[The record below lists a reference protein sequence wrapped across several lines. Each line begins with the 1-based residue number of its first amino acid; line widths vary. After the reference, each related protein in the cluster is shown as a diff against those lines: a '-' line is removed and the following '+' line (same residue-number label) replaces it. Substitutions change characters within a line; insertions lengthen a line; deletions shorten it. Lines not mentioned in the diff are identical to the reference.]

1 MTTFAGRECSGA
13 TACVLAVLTL
23 ASVAATAAAQ
33 TRAAVNDGVQ
43 QLAEKAAS
51 GRWDRFSAHI
61 IVKRGWISSAAAG
74 GLAVR
79 PPVLPADLIDEYVW
93 ERARTVNGWHT
104 TVTLVAA
111 TAGSVQTST
120 GRVSLPLDRAVRME
134 DAEDGTAPK
143 FFDRDGVPLLPSSA
157 PAWERFTAMT
167 RTPQG
172 TVALDGAPATARG
185 MTGPFVR
192 PGAGREWV
200 NALVLSPAQRS
211 ERVSRL
217 ERQFGPRAGWVRGY
231 GQYLKTSGAR
241 SVEVLVDE
249 QDGVPVEANVA
260 EQGRLQTHT
269 TFAYERAASGA
280 LMRKS
285 VRLEQAW
292 TGDEGLPGAG
302 ANGSTAAAAIA
313 GPSPQ
318 GGTARSDGRIV
329 TEVTFEQVQLSTA
342 PKGGLQ

>member
-1 MTTFAGRECSGA
+1 
-13 TACVLAVLTL
+13 VLAVLTL

-172 TVALDGAPATARG
+172 TVALDGAQRSTTPSLNVTGGAEE
-185 MTGPFVR
+185 TGPDGDVFRFADGERHYVVTI
-192 PGAGREWV
+192 PESGAG
-200 NALVLSPAQRS
+200 LFQTD
-211 ERVSRL
+211 
-217 ERQFGPRAGWVRGY
+217 RG
-231 GQYLKTSGAR
+231 
-241 SVEVLVDE
+241 D
-249 QDGVPVEANVA
+249 
-260 EQGRLQTHT
+260 
-269 TFAYERAASGA
+269 AASTPA
-280 LMRKS
+280 HDAK
-285 VRLEQAW
+285 
-292 TGDEGLPGAG
+292 
-302 ANGSTAAAAIA
+302 
-313 GPSPQ
+313 PS
-318 GGTARSDGRIV
+318 R
-329 TEVTFEQVQLSTA
+329 
-342 PKGGLQ
+342 